1 MDKPNEAGPGV
12 SVPAEHVLQRSLGP
26 GSLGSH
32 VELVDSFVGNEEAF
46 LSDFFAV
53 LAKVKF
59 FHYLARALHQ

>member
-1 MDKPNEAGPGV
+1 M
-12 SVPAEHVLQRSLGP
+12 PAEHVLQRSLGP

-53 LAKVKF
+53 LAKVKNI
-59 FHYLARALHQ
+59 LL